1 MLTSTTGSM
10 DAAATDA
17 ELMLRLAG
25 GDDLALNAL
34 MSRWQDR
41 VAGFLYRMTGRVEVA
56 ADLAQETFVKVYQ
69 ARARYRPGG
78 TFSTW
83 LFTIAANLGRN
94 HARWMARHPT
104 VPLEPAALRDS
115 APVETADPGLSPD
128 EAAQSAELGR
138 LVQDAFQTLPAD
150 LRETMTLFIHEG
162 MSYVEIAS
170 VAGCSVKAAETR
182 IYRARQILKE
192 KLKSVRE

>member
-1 MLTSTTGSM
+1 MLPSTTVLM
-10 DAAATDA
+10 DAAATDS

-56 ADLAQETFVKVYQ
+56 ADLAQETFVKVHQ
-69 ARARYRPGG
+69 ARARYQPGG
-78 TFSTW
+78 PFSTW

-104 VPLEPAALRDS
+104 VSLEPAITES
-115 APVETADPGLSPD
+115 APAEAADPGLSPD

-138 LVQDAFQTLPAD
+138 IVQDAFQTLPAD
-150 LRETMTLFIHEG
+150 LRETMTLFILEG
-162 MSYVEIAS
+162 LSYVEIAS